1 VLEGL
6 TAAQLVFFAILLVAF
21 GLLVTERIRNDI
33 VAMLMVLA
41 LAATRLLEPEEA
53 LAGFA
58 SEPAIVLASIFVLSA
73 GLHHT
78 RVADTLGAWV
88 ARAAGGSY
96 TRVLGVITVAVALL
110 SAFTHHVT
118 MTAVMLPAT
127 LKLGREHDIPPSKLL
142 MPMSFAAS
150 LGTTITIIGAPAF
163 LIASAVLQQAGR
175 PGLGLFSIAPIGLAL
190 TAVGTLYMVTLGR
203 LLLPRRSGGQ
213 AGEERFRLDQ
223 YLTEVTV
230 LPDSPFVGRT
240 AADVDA
246 DDRYDMTVVGI
257 VRDGRRLGPG
267 REHRLRQGDVLLVRA
282 APEALV
288 AIRQERG
295 IELHPV
301 EQYEDK
307 ASDNGGEARHADIAD
322 RLVQAV
328 VAPGSHLVGRTV
340 GELDFRRRYGVIVLG
355 LWRRRGWMEEE
366 LAQVRLRAGDVLV
379 IQGDD
384 DAIARIAGDAAFLM
398 LVPFQGQPQ
407 LPRKGRL
414 AAAIMVATVVA
425 ASVGMPLPMAA
436 LGGAV
441 AMVLTGCLTATQ
453 AYRAIDPRIFVFIA
467 GAIPLGQAME
477 KTGAAEVIAGWL
489 EGSVG
494 DWSPF
499 FVLLALFAIVALIT
513 EFMSDSA
520 TTALLAPIA
529 AALAVGLGQPPEP
542 FVVTVAIA
550 SVTAFLTPMAHHGN
564 LIVYGPGGYRFAD
577 FARVGTP
584 LTVAVALVV
593 ALVAPLLWP
602 E

>member
-1 VLEGL
+1 
-6 TAAQLVFFAILLVAF
+6 
-21 GLLVTERIRNDI
+21 
-33 VAMLMVLA
+33 
-41 LAATRLLEPEEA
+41 
-53 LAGFA
+53 
-58 SEPAIVLASIFVLSA
+58 
-73 GLHHT
+73 
-78 RVADTLGAWV
+78 
-88 ARAAGGSY
+88 
-96 TRVLGVITVAVALL
+96 
-110 SAFTHHVT
+110 
-118 MTAVMLPAT
+118 
-127 LKLGREHDIPPSKLL
+127 
-142 MPMSFAAS
+142 
-150 LGTTITIIGAPAF
+150 
-163 LIASAVLQQAGR
+163 
-175 PGLGLFSIAPIGLAL
+175 
-190 TAVGTLYMVTLGR
+190 
-203 LLLPRRSGGQ
+203 
-213 AGEERFRLDQ
+213 
-223 YLTEVTV
+223 
-230 LPDSPFVGRT
+230 
-240 AADVDA
+240 
-246 DDRYDMTVVGI
+246 
-257 VRDGRRLGPG
+257 
-267 REHRLRQGDVLLVRA
+267 
-282 APEALV
+282 
-288 AIRQERG
+288 
-295 IELHPV
+295 
-301 EQYEDK
+301 
-307 ASDNGGEARHADIAD
+307 
-322 RLVQAV
+322 
-328 VAPGSHLVGRTV
+328 
-340 GELDFRRRYGVIVLG
+340 
-355 LWRRRGWMEEE
+355 
-366 LAQVRLRAGDVLV
+366 
-379 IQGDD
+379 
-384 DAIARIAGDAAFLM
+384 M

-489 EGSVG
+489 EGSVA